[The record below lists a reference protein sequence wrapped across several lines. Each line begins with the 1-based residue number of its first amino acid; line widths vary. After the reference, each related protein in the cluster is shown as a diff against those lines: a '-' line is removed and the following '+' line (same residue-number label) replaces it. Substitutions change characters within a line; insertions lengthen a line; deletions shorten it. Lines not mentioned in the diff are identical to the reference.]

1 MRLVT
6 VRPVATAEESF
17 NPFDAEQVQH
27 AWPLLAELRA
37 NGPVASI
44 SGGMH
49 YVTRHAECQAVLRD
63 ATSFSNAS
71 GMKEPGVEVPLE
83 DRVLGELDPPL
94 HTPVRR
100 VMVTALTPRVVHA
113 AEPFMRETAD
123 HLLDAIPVPGAADLV
138 SAFTGPLP
146 NIVTVYLLGF
156 PPQDAGQIA
165 AWTKELMESGFPR
178 TNRTERGV
186 GFENAFP
193 EFVAY
198 IDERIDER
206 EGAASHGDEATDV
219 VSKLVALE
227 VEGKRLTRRQ
237 VRALTRN
244 LITGGF
250 TTTSQLIG
258 NLLHQILT
266 SPEVDTAIRIDPAT
280 LGRAIEES
288 LRLSPPI
295 LFLARGCVLDTT
307 IAGDVPVHAGERVIV
322 GSASANRDEQ
332 LFGDA
337 DTFDVGRE
345 NAEQHLTFGYGA
357 HVCPGAALARA
368 EARIAVMA
376 FLERFPPGS
385 IRLADGFEFV
395 NVPTFFEVGPREL
408 PVETVGVL

>member
-1 MRLVT
+1 
-6 VRPVATAEESF
+6 VATAEESF
-17 NPFDAEQVQH
+17 NPFDADQVQD

-44 SGGMH
+44 AGGMH

-71 GMKEPGVEVPLE
+71 GMKEPGVEIPLE

-123 HLLDAIPVPGAADLV
+123 RLLDAIAVLGTADLV
-138 SAFTGPLP
+138 SAFTGPFP
-146 NIVTVYLLGF
+146 NIITVYLLGF
-156 PPQDAGQIA
+156 PPEDAGQIA

-186 GFENAFP
+186 GFERAFP

-206 EGAASHGDEATDV
+206 ERAASAGDVANDV

-227 VEGKRLTRRQ
+227 VDGKRLTRRQ

-266 SPEVDTAIRIDPAT
+266 NPEVEAALRSDPAA

-295 LFLARGCVLDTT
+295 LFLARGCVHDTT

-332 LFGDA
+332 LFDDA
-337 DTFDVGRE
+337 ETFHVDRE
-345 NAEQHLTFGYGA
+345 NADQHLTFGYGA

-368 EARIAVMA
+368 EARIAITA

-395 NVPTFFEVGPREL
+395 NVPTFFEVGPRAL
-408 PVETVGVL
+408 PVETAGVL

>member
-1 MRLVT
+1 
-6 VRPVATAEESF
+6 
-17 NPFDAEQVQH
+17 
-27 AWPLLAELRA
+27 
-37 NGPVASI
+37 
-44 SGGMH
+44 
-49 YVTRHAECQAVLRD
+49 
-63 ATSFSNAS
+63 
-71 GMKEPGVEVPLE
+71 
-83 DRVLGELDPPL
+83 VLGELDPPL

-123 HLLDAIPVPGAADLV
+123 RLLDAIAVLGTADLV
-138 SAFTGPLP
+138 SAFTGPFP
-146 NIVTVYLLGF
+146 NIITVYLLGF
-156 PPQDAGQIA
+156 PPEDAGQIA

-186 GFENAFP
+186 GFERAFP

-206 EGAASHGDEATDV
+206 ERAASAGDVANDV

-227 VEGKRLTRRQ
+227 VDGKRLTRRQ

-266 SPEVDTAIRIDPAT
+266 NPEVEAALRSDPAA

-295 LFLARGCVLDTT
+295 LFLARGCVHDTT

-332 LFGDA
+332 LFDDA
-337 DTFDVGRE
+337 ETFHVDRE
-345 NAEQHLTFGYGA
+345 NADQHLTFGYGA

-368 EARIAVMA
+368 EARIAITA

-395 NVPTFFEVGPREL
+395 NVPTFFEVGPRAL
-408 PVETVGVL
+408 PVETAGVL